1 MRKLFFVS
9 ICSSLIVF
17 SCADPAVNS
26 GSNDTVKNPKHG
38 ISITNP
44 VDKTPHA
51 VKDSIYNGEHV
62 EKYDNGVIFMRG
74 DVQGGLR
81 AGEWIT
87 FYRSGKMWSK
97 GTYTAGLRQGYGVS
111 CFENGN
117 KSSEG
122 YYKDD
127 QMIGKWKFWDQY
139 GNVKENDFG
148 GEKK

>member
-1 MRKLFFVS
+1 MSKLFLLPLC
-9 ICSSLIVF
+9 CSLFLF
-17 SCADPAVNS
+17 SCGDPSKNPI
-26 GSNDTVKNPKHG
+26 SNDTIRNAQHG
-38 ISITNP
+38 ITVNNP

-51 VKDSIYNGEHV
+51 VKDSIFNGEHI
-62 EKYDNGVIFMRG
+62 EKYSNGVIFMRG

-87 FYRSGKMWSK
+87 FYPSGKIWSK
-97 GTYTAGLRQGYGVS
+97 GIYTAGLRQGYGVS
-111 CFENGN
+111 YFENGE

-139 GNVKENDFG
+139 GNMKENDFG
-148 GEKK
+148 GSK